1 MYEVSQ
7 YGGNGSLDDNQCI
20 NTGLSSINIIG
31 FTGPGNMNG
40 LDGAMYDTQIAR
52 IQHTKAMSLVLLKSA
67 KMSTKQATTLVILD
81 HGSTRRVWEPSPF
94 KVCSHLGLG
103 VLHMVVKDRNILGWK
118 MIKELV

>member
-31 FTGPGNMNG
+31 FTDPGNMNA

-67 KMSTKQATTLVILD
+67 KMTTKQAITLIILD
-81 HGSTRRVWEPSPF
+81 HGSTRRVGNLFYVLPLRYVVILDWEYYT
-94 KVCSHLGLG
+94 
-103 VLHMVVKDRNILGWK
+103 W
-118 MIKELV
+118 